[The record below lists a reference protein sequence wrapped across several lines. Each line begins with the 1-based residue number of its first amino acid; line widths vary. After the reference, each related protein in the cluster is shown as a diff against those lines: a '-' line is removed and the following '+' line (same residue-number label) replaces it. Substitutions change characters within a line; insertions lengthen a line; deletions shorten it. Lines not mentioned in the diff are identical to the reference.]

1 MKRRLIIILS
11 LLLAAASA
19 PAQVPQVNA
28 KLLKRTQER
37 IKALYQYHDNRPAAP
52 GDRGNPF
59 RIGGEVV
66 DPQASDQPGDN
77 SVNTVGRDIEL
88 LRQAAATIK
97 ITGVVNI
104 AKRMHIAVNKSTYR
118 EGGLIPVQLPGEMV
132 FLRVVAITQKSVTL
146 RLGEAEETLKF

>member
-1 MKRRLIIILS
+1 MKRRLLLILS
-11 LLLAAASA
+11 LLLAAGSV
-19 PAQVPQVNA
+19 PAQAPQVNT

-37 IKALYQYHDNRPAAP
+37 ITALYQYHDQRPAAP
-52 GDRGNPF
+52 GERGNPF
-59 RIGGEVV
+59 RIGGDVV
-66 DPQASDQPGDN
+66 SPLPSDKPGDS
-77 SVNTVGRDIEL
+77 SVNPAGQDIQL

-132 FLRVVAITQKSVTL
+132 FLRVVEITQKSVTL

>member
-1 MKRRLIIILS
+1 MKR
-11 LLLAAASA
+11 LLLFVVSLVFAASA
-19 PAQVPQVNA
+19 PAQAPQVNA

-52 GDRGNPF
+52 GERGNPF
-59 RIGGEVV
+59 RIGGDVV
-66 DPQASDQPGDN
+66 APLPSDQPGDN
-77 SVNTVGRDIEL
+77 SVNTAGHDIAL

-104 AKRMHIAVNKSTYR
+104 AKRMHIAVNQSTYR

-132 FLRVVAITQKSVTL
+132 FLRVVEITQKSVTL
-146 RLGEAEETLKF
+146 RLGEAEEILKF

>member
-1 MKRRLIIILS
+1 MKRHLLIIFCF
-11 LLLAAASA
+11 LLAAASA

-37 IKALYQYHDNRPAAP
+37 ITALYRYHDNRPAAP
-52 GDRGNPF
+52 GERGNPF
-59 RIGGEVV
+59 RLGGDVV
-66 DPQASDQPGDN
+66 TPLPSDQPGDN
-77 SVNTVGRDIEL
+77 SVNPAGNDIQL

-97 ITGVVNI
+97 ITGVVII
-104 AKRMHIAVNKSTYR
+104 AKRMHIAVNQSTYS

-132 FLRVVAITQKSVTL
+132 FLRVVAITSKSVTL